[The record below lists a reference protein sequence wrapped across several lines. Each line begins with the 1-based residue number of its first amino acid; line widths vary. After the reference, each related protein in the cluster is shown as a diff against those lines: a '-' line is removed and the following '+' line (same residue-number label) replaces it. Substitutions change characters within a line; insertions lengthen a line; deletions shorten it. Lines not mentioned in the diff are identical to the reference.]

1 MANKKPNKNKHAK
14 PAPHNYDYDFL
25 VIGAGSGGMTA
36 AATASRLGAKV
47 AVAEERYMG
56 GTCVNAG
63 CVPKKLMSYA
73 AKFAQDFADAAGFG
87 WQGKKARLNWKKMI
101 AGKNAEIAKLN
112 KYWRE
117 DIDDKNI
124 DLFEGD
130 KATFIDAHTV
140 KMGNKT
146 VTADKI
152 LIATGSWP
160 MVPKIPGH
168 EHAITSNEIF
178 HLKDKPRRTII
189 IGGGYIGM
197 EFAGILNG
205 LGSQVTLLNRDAD
218 VLAPFD
224 RDIRKSVSDAMT
236 SRGVDLRNN
245 TSVSSLRKT
254 ATGIEATLDDGSTI
268 EADTVLFATGRA
280 ALTQGMDLQNAGVKT
295 GPNGAVLVDD
305 DFKSS
310 ADNIY
315 AIGDVTDTIK
325 LTPVAIA
332 EGRAM
337 AKNAFAGAK
346 EKVDYTNIPTAVF
359 TTPTIGSVGLT
370 EDKALEKYGDIDVY
384 KTAFTPMQNTMAGRD
399 EKTMMKLIVDHKTDQ
414 VVGAHM
420 VGPDAPEIIQ
430 SLAVAIKAGATK
442 ADFDNTIA
450 IHPTAAE
457 EFVLMRKATRKQR
470 PRTKTAP
477 TR

>member
-1 MANKKPNKNKHAK
+1 MAKTANKQTKKTPRKPK
-14 PAPHNYDYDFL
+14 YDYDFF

-87 WQGKKARLNWKKMI
+87 WQGKKPRLSWKKMI

-130 KATFIDAHTV
+130 KATFVDEHTIRL
-140 KMGNKT
+140 GNKT

-160 MVPKIPGH
+160 VKPKIPGH

-178 HLKDKPRRTII
+178 HLKDKPKRTII

-205 LGSQVTLLNRDAD
+205 LGSKVTLINRDKEP
-218 VLAPFD
+218 LAPFD
-224 RDIRKSVSDAMT
+224 QDIRSAVSDAMKG
-236 SRGVDLRNN
+236 RGVDLRNETN
-245 TSVSSLRKT
+245 VTSLRKT

-268 EADTVLFATGRA
+268 EADQVLFATGRA
-280 ALTQGMDLQNAGVKT
+280 ALTDGMDLHNAGVKT
-295 GPNGAVLVDD
+295 GKNGAVTVDSG
-305 DFKSS
+305 FKSS

-337 AKNAFAGAK
+337 AKNAFGGAH

-370 EDKALEKYGDIDVY
+370 EKKALETYGDIDVY
-384 KTAFTPMQNTMAGRD
+384 KTSFTPMQNTMAGRD
-399 EKTMMKLIVDHKTDQ
+399 EKTMMKLVVDHKSDR

-430 SLAVAIKAGATK
+430 SLAVAIKSGATK

-457 EFVLMRKATRKQR
+457 EFVLMRRGQRKQQQPGKR
-470 PRTKTAP
+470 AP
-477 TR
+477 AP